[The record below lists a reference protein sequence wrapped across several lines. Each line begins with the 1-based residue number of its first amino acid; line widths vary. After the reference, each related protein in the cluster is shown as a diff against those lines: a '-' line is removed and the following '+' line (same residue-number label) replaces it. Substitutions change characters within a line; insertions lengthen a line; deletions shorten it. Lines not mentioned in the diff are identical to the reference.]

1 MDLLGNPMG
10 ASVSSSSNEQ
20 GGSAALPPRIQQ
32 RLRLRRASSA
42 AKLPPNSGSE
52 GAKVEKKAKA
62 LKRRGTRSDG
72 AADDAANGVANDVAK
87 VVGKARVLKRHRTPD
102 LTNLCLKRAWFAAT
116 SLDGLSGVF
125 IPTVKKQGYEYALI
139 TPTST
144 KWFMKMCFGVVYYK
158 TINGNA
164 IREVLLRIWRDVEQQ
179 IGQAPK
185 DF

>member
-1 MDLLGNPMG
+1 MLLRQAILDESGNQMG
-10 ASVSSSSNEQ
+10 ASVA
-20 GGSAALPPRIQQ
+20 SASDQQ
-32 RLRLRRASSA
+32 RGKRASSA
-42 AKLPPNSGSE
+42 AKLPPNPGSE
-52 GAKVEKKAKA
+52 GAKVAKKASF
-62 LKRRGTRSDG
+62 TSSDG
-72 AADDAANGVANDVAK
+72 AADDVADDVADDGAK
-87 VVGKARVLKRHRTPD
+87 VVKKARVLRRHRTPD